1 MILNER
7 RACLSQKQEPKLALI
22 KPRIDMES
30 GTLTLKTS
38 KAECSLPSSLSLFCL
53 SLIGSDSFPPLQV
66 SPLSP
71 TDAVSPDTQCK
82 ANVCGDK

>member
-22 KPRIDMES
+22 KPCIDMES

-38 KAECSLPSSLSLFCL
+38 KVECSLPSSLSLL
-53 SLIGSDSFPPLQV
+53 SFSDR
-66 SPLSP
+66 
-71 TDAVSPDTQCK
+71 
-82 ANVCGDK
+82 

>member
-38 KAECSLPSSLSLFCL
+38 KAESSLPLPLSLSLL
-53 SLIGSDSFPPLQV
+53 SFSDR
-66 SPLSP
+66 
-71 TDAVSPDTQCK
+71 
-82 ANVCGDK
+82 